1 MTLGARRAEAQ
12 RGGEGA
18 HRSPR
23 GALGCPATV
32 PRSPHRPATPSGVH
46 ILQRR
51 DTPRRFALP
60 PVPAAPGSAIHT
72 GNPFRAA
79 SHPLS
84 TRPYPL
90 KSADTRSRR
99 RPIIPVP
106 PRTSSGRPRTIY
118 PHGKSVPRAAAPVPP
133 RLPSAPRAGKSPDG
147 GGKHLITREILYSR
161 ATSSPSRGP
170 LLPAPGPPGPTPL
183 RFTMHQNRPSQ
194 PRKILVHSSADE
206 NLRARSL
213 AAGAKNHHRHPT

>member
-12 RGGEGA
+12 RGNEGG
-18 HRSPR
+18 HRR
-23 GALGCPATV
+23 LRAVITCPATV

-51 DTPRRFALP
+51 DTPRPFELA
-60 PVPAAPGSAIHT
+60 PVPAEPGSAIHT
-72 GNPFRAA
+72 GNPSRAA

-84 TRPYPL
+84 TRPHPL
-90 KSADTRSRR
+90 KSADTRSRH

-106 PRTSSGRPRTIY
+106 PRTGSGRPRTIY
-118 PHGKSVPRAAAPVPP
+118 PHGKSVPPAAAPVPP

-161 ATSSPSRGP
+161 ATSSPSRGTP
-170 LLPAPGPPGPTPL
+170 PA
-183 RFTMHQNRPSQ
+183 RARPSR
-194 PRKILVHSSADE
+194 PHA
-206 NLRARSL
+206 RAF
-213 AAGAKNHHRHPT
+213 HHAPKSPF

>member
-1 MTLGARRAEAQ
+1 MALGARRAEAQ
-12 RGGEGA
+12 RGGQGG
-18 HRSPR
+18 HRPPR
-23 GALGCPATV
+23 AALGCPATV
-32 PRSPHRPATPSGVH
+32 PHSPHRPATPSGVH

-51 DTPRRFALP
+51 DTPRRFELA

-84 TRPYPL
+84 TRPHPL
-90 KSADTRSRR
+90 KSADTRSRH

-118 PHGKSVPRAAAPVPP
+118 PHGKAVPRAAAPVPP

-147 GGKHLITREILYSR
+147 GGNPLITWEILYSR
-161 ATSSPSRGP
+161 ATSSHRQGTP
-170 LLPAPGPPGPTPL
+170 LPAPGLPAPTHV

-194 PRKILVHSSADE
+194 PRKILAHSNADE
-206 NLRARSL
+206 NLRSRSP